1 LLLFLGNSCNL
12 DSLDFNKLSDDVN
25 LSPALVAPVAKANIT
40 VWDLIHSANKD
51 NEDVITKDP
60 ITGLVKI
67 IYKQNDLY
75 KYNVRDF
82 LSLPRIQ
89 NLSSG
94 NNTLGEV
101 SPSDVSIGRSVTLNE
116 LTQTLTGAVNNIATS
131 AGQNVIFQPY
141 TFNGPTVKYSVQQ
154 IDDFTSITLSKGSL
168 EIKLENKMPIPIT
181 LTGSLYDKTKQQVI
195 ANITFTDIAPNSSSM
210 KPYTLD
216 GKQLSNQ
223 IEFQLST
230 FSTPGSAPTP
240 VLINLSDYFN
250 LTFDLK
256 GLKVSNGNLMVKAQ
270 NLDGFSG
277 VFGFTFDSEPD
288 MKAFSVVLKTGKMN
302 IKANNS
308 SQLTGSVNF
317 VLSQFKKNGA
327 PISSSISLNG
337 TSTTIDLAGAVLNLA
352 SDAAIPYNRIPY
364 TYSVQVNKSNGFITY
379 NSTDAVKMD
388 ISLTDLDFKSVQG
401 DFGKQ
406 KITIDPGKFD
416 MDVDMLSKIDG
427 SFKLSNPVMNLIFH
441 NSIGVPANVSLEL
454 NASNKANTKVSLKR
468 NPAAFALPIPASI
481 NAGIKTETV
490 AFTKQ
495 NSNIVDFVA
504 LPPTGQIT
512 YSGQVDFNPST
523 SPITLSN
530 PNFLDLDATFA
541 IDLAMELP
549 LELQISNLVFKDT
562 TEISGDDFD
571 KLETAEMILTANN
584 GIPLDVELQLAFVD
598 TIAKKQFGV
607 SKKTKILTA
616 AQVNAADNKITAVKS
631 TNTFSLDKTDLENLR
646 KSNGIVFSGS
656 VSSPASG
663 ASVATIWSDS
673 KIELSVIIKS
683 KLNL

>member
-230 FSTPGSAPTP
+230 FSTPGSSPTP

-317 VLSQFKKNGA
+317 VLSQFKKNGT

>member
-1 LLLFLGNSCNL
+1 MLLFLGNSCNL

-230 FSTPGSAPTP
+230 FSTPGSSPTP

-317 VLSQFKKNGA
+317 VLSQFKKNGT

>member
-1 LLLFLGNSCNL
+1 MLLFLGNSCNL